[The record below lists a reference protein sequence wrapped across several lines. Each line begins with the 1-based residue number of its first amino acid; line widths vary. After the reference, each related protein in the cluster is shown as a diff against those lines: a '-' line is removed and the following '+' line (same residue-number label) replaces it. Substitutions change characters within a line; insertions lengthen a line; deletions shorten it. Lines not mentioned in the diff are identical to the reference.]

1 MNNNNNKGIKVLII
15 CDRESV
21 FDAEMLED
29 IIVNSSGWAKG
40 EPEVYISV
48 ILKG

>member
-1 MNNNNNKGIKVLII
+1 MKDKNEGIRVLII

-29 IIVNSSGWAKG
+29 IISNSDGWIKG
-40 EPEVYISV
+40 EPKVYISV